1 MGQTVVHNHLDNN
14 CLKSYNYFLVTE
26 EGIAQVHFYG
36 FFEGQENNIC
46 YDSRYVCRILFKRD
60 GTILRNN
67 GNQAEYRIRAA
78 FWEFKAKN
86 L

>member
-1 MGQTVVHNHLDNN
+1 MGQTVIHDHLDKSYLN
-14 CLKSYNYFLVTE
+14 SYNYFLVTE

-36 FFEGQENNIC
+36 FFGEQESFIC
-46 YDSRYVCRILFKRD
+46 YDCRFVCRILFKRD

-67 GNQAEYRIRAA
+67 GKQAEHRILAA